1 MDYVIDVKEEKK
13 PSLGRISAKAA
24 MMLRGKNTPAFKP
37 NVAPKVKVKIVNAN
51 ALQLSEGQLQE
62 IYLRYS
68 GYPGGQKSETVAK
81 VLEEKG
87 VEEIFRRAVYGM
99 LPDNKL
105 RAVMMKN
112 LEVTE

>member
-24 MMLRGKNTPAFKP
+24 SMLRGKNTPAFKP
-37 NVAPKVKVKIVNAN
+37 NVAPKVTVKIVNAS

-62 IYLRYS
+62 MYLRYS
-68 GYPGGQKSETVAK
+68 GHPGGQKSETVAK
-81 VLEEKG
+81 VLAEKG